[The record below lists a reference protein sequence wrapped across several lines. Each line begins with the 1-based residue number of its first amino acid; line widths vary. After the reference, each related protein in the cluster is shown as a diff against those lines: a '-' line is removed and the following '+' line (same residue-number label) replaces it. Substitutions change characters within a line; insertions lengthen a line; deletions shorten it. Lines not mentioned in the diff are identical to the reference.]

1 MRVTFSQF
9 CSSGPEVREVLRRRV
24 DLLGAQGQS
33 YEFPECRMPEGCVP
47 RQAVLGFLRRD
58 RGYLL
63 YWRPAISY
71 QGRSPVLSALF
82 SRSVWR
88 FDSYEAMTARLAS
101 LRREVEG
108 PPAPQ
113 PFRPPVLAEE
123 RPAAPARPASASPW
137 PPLYLKLRAEL
148 ERRVLGQPRAVE
160 ATAFRL
166 YSHAGKRAPARPLS
180 LLFHGPTGVG
190 KSELG

>member
-88 FDSYEAMTARLAS
+88 FDSYDAMTARLAS

-113 PFRPPVLAEE
+113 PFR
-123 RPAAPARPASASPW
+123 
-137 PPLYLKLRAEL
+137 
-148 ERRVLGQPRAVE
+148 
-160 ATAFRL
+160 
-166 YSHAGKRAPARPLS
+166 LS
-180 LLFHGPTGVG
+180 LIHI
-190 KSELG
+190 